1 MARDIVLWITDAPG
15 RDPVRF
21 SVPHA
26 SPTKSPGNAIQVG
39 FRYAPGDAVR
49 QMLQVR
55 SGRLIDFEKT
65 LREHGVSGGDTL
77 MAFIDQVTQEEARA
91 AANAT
96 GLPPSVGSP
105 SNLWKRLWK
114 TLSEH
119 ILRTIFGVLAA
130 VVGAYLIWRLGL
142 R

>member
-15 RDPVRF
+15 RELVRF
-21 SVPHA
+21 TVPHA
-26 SPTKSPGNAIQVG
+26 SPTKSLVNAIQVG
-39 FRYAPGDAVR
+39 FGYAPGDAVR
-49 QMLQVR
+49 QMLHVR

-65 LREHGVSGGDTL
+65 LRGNGVCGGDTF
-77 MAFIDQVTQEEARA
+77 MAFIDRVTQEEARA

-96 GLPPSVGSP
+96 GLLPSVGSP

-119 ILRTIFGVLAA
+119 ILATIFGVLAA
-130 VVGAYLIWRLGL
+130 VIAAFLIWLFGL
-142 R
+142 K